1 MVIWNPGDRF
11 ESETEGVSFEI
22 WESNLK
28 SILIYRW
35 MEAED
40 RAHVHNAIFLKD
52 KEVGSNAK
60 SGTGNKLEMIIPSE

>member
-1 MVIWNPGDRF
+1 MGTPAISAQQGTIV
-11 ESETEGVSFEI
+11 
-22 WESNLK
+22 K
-28 SILIYRW
+28 SRKQAKCRNYRW